1 MELNNQVVAIDAGN
15 TSIKVGLFENSILIK
30 MYRVDIKELS
40 RLVSTF
46 KTDNAI
52 ISSVLSKEETAKIS
66 KLFNQPILLSCET
79 KLPIKLQ
86 YKTKSTLGID
96 RICNAV
102 YAYSQLKKGIGV
114 IIDVGTCIKFDV
126 VSQEGHYLGGS
137 ISPGIQLRY
146 NSLNDYTGNLPRLKI
161 KSKTKIT
168 GIDTATSI
176 QSGVINGIQSEI
188 QGFID
193 QYSSQFQNLTFFIT
207 GGDAQY
213 FEFHSKNSIFAN
225 ENLTLLG
232 LNNIYEFNA

>member
-1 MELNNQVVAIDAGN
+1 MKLNNQVVVIDAGN
-15 TSIKVGLFENSILIK
+15 TSIKVGLFENSVLK
-30 MYRVDIKELS
+30 EFYRVDLEKFSGLLS
-40 RLVSTF
+40 SFETN
-46 KTDNAI
+46 NAI
-52 ISSVLSKEETAKIS
+52 ISSVLAKEQTSKIS
-66 KLFNQPILLSCET
+66 RLFNQPILLTSET
-79 KLPIKLQ
+79 KLPIKLK
-86 YKTKSTLGID
+86 YETKNTLGID

-102 YAYSQLKKGIGV
+102 YAHSQLKKGIGV

-126 VSQEGHYLGGS
+126 VSEEGDYLGGS

-168 GIDTATSI
+168 GIDTVTSI

-207 GGDAQY
+207 GGDAQC

>member
-1 MELNNQVVAIDAGN
+1 MSLKNQVVAIDAGN
-15 TSIKVGLFENSILIK
+15 TSIKIGIFENGQLKTFHRTEKEHVSVKIESIGIK
-30 MYRVDIKELS
+30 
-40 RLVSTF
+40 
-46 KTDNAI
+46 NAVL
-52 ISSVLSKEETAKIS
+52 SSVLSNEETNKIIQ
-66 KLFNQPILLSCET
+66 LFNAPLFVTSET
-79 KLPIKLQ
+79 KIPIQLK
-86 YKTKSTLGID
+86 YASKNTLGID

-102 YAYSQLKKGIGV
+102 YAHSQLKEGIGV

-126 VSQEGHYLGGS
+126 VSAAGEYLGGS

-146 NSLNDYTGNLPRLKI
+146 NSLNDYTGNLPRLSQKESI
-161 KSKTKIT
+161 NIT
-168 GIDTATSI
+168 GTDTNTSI

-193 QYSSQFQNLTFFIT
+193 QYSKQFENLTFFIT

-213 FEFHSKNSIFAN
+213 FEIHSKNSIFAI